1 MISENSAA
9 KDGPDGHGDEAH
21 EFSFGEVDS
30 ESEDEGESH
39 GHEEAKGSP
48 GGSGHE

>member
-21 EFSFGEVDS
+21 EFSFGEV
-30 ESEDEGESH
+30 GR
-39 GHEEAKGSP
+39 
-48 GGSGHE
+48 